1 MITGIV
7 TAAIG
12 SYFVYTTI
20 LAEKPQ
26 NYYEL
31 LGVPARGVTK
41 SELKKAFRAAS
52 IKYHPDKNPDDDT
65 TDLFIQVKE
74 ANDIIGDEQMRFA
87 YDVYSQ
93 TNWDQEDTIRKGLK
107 YSKKMTEE
115 EADKLFWHIINNKRM
130 FQSGLEIFPYYFAWV
145 MAVILLVN
153 RSYGRPFL
161 GAAVAMIGAFEF
173 GAKIYYGDPRFD
185 VFINVGLELLPVNY
199 TLGEALKVLRY
210 GMPLIL
216 QLGILMM
223 DNSFDVVE
231 DKADDPT
238 ALLTKIVER
247 QDLIIKEA
255 NELLSYSQDSKM
267 DKGERREKLE
277 ALYASL

>member
-1 MITGIV
+1 MPP
-7 TAAIG
+7 
-12 SYFVYTTI
+12 TI
-20 LAEKPQ
+20 LSNHFYRYLEKPQ

-153 RSYGRPFL
+153 VSQHEQELWCFRVNLLKFFYVLEIVWKTF
-161 GAAVAMIGAFEF
+161 
-173 GAKIYYGDPRFD
+173 PRCSSRHD
-185 VFINVGLELLPVNY
+185 RRVRIRRKDLL
-199 TLGEALKVLRY
+199 R
-210 GMPLIL
+210 
-216 QLGILMM
+216 
-223 DNSFDVVE
+223 
-231 DKADDPT
+231 
-238 ALLTKIVER
+238 
-247 QDLIIKEA
+247 
-255 NELLSYSQDSKM
+255 
-267 DKGERREKLE
+267 
-277 ALYASL
+277 